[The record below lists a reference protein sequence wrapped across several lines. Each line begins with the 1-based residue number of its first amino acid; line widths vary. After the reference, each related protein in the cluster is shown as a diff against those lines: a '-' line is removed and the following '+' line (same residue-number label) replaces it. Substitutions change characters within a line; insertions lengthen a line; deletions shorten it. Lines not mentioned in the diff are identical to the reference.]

1 MGPSDEIGSAAPP
14 PARQAAAGRHEHV
27 VEFYETEEFLADTV
41 TDFVGPGL
49 HDGGAAVVVAT
60 SAHRYALERSLRHSD
75 LIHRRRP
82 DGAPP
87 PADDGPLTAVFRHR
101 RTVRSREDTLVR
113 REGGSFRSS
122 APRAPRSAAG
132 W

>member
-60 SAHRYALERSLRHSD
+60 SAHRYALERSLRHSGVD
-75 LIHRRRP
+75 IEHAVDADRYLAFDAAELLERFMV
-82 DGAPP
+82 DGAPDP
-87 PADDGPLTAVFRHR
+87 ERFREIVGAVLR
-101 RTVRSREDTLVR
+101 RAGAGSRRVRV
-113 REGGSFRSS
+113 
-122 APRAPRSAAG
+122 
-132 W
+132 